1 MNTLELSTEIKAPLE
16 RVWWAFTTADGA
28 EQWGARPAKFDA
40 TDGGEF
46 SYWEGD
52 IHGVNTKVVP
62 MQTLEQ
68 DWYGHDHPEEKYRA
82 EFSFNQEGD
91 VTTVRLHYSG
101 HIYDEQRD
109 TNDWQEYYFDPIKKL
124 LEA

>member
-1 MNTLELSTEIKAPLE
+1 MDTLDLSAQIKAPIE

-28 EQWGARPAKFDA
+28 KQWGAEPAKFDA
-40 TDGGEF
+40 IDGGEF
-46 SYWEGD
+46 SYWDGD
-52 IHGVNTKVVP
+52 IHGINTKVVP

-82 EFSFNQEGD
+82 EFSFTQVGD
-91 VTTVRLHYSG
+91 TTTVKLHYSG
-101 HIYDEQRD
+101 HLYDKQRD
-109 TNDWQEYYFDPIKKL
+109 ITDWQEYYFDPIKKL